1 MTFVNAL
8 DKAGILGRFSSLAFL
23 QRGFR
28 LSGEK
33 HCGLLVPGIPD
44 LVNHVDVVG
53 VCVKLSASP
62 SGAGG
67 GGMDAQPDRFVS
79 NMACVLFLLLVLGC
93 VAHLDRQSGAAGDAP
108 RLQAGS
114 VAAASTA
121 APAFMPLSVPA
132 QPALP
137 EEKVFDPRPEVSTLI
152 DPDQR
157 AQYEAVAPKSVL
169 ELQQFRQSRSV
180 PVTDGSGR
188 SGVAALTNINPRI
201 NGWFLLAFDWGPGRP
216 REYYHLDNPF
226 REGQA
231 LALQEGGGGALL
243 IESAESVMR
252 CDLWG
257 GSKPALAAA
266 RATGLPYAALCD
278 GRIFLRNK
286 VQGHATDL
294 EKMTDLLRDTVWK
307 GDDVVGFVRESVY
320 KDAFRESARTAQAR
334 ENSNVLRAPLA
345 DAALRPEA
353 RGVAVIPDSFGLILD
368 GAGDGTL
375 ALGRWYP
382 VADSPGLYGS
392 VMRAGDVATEIVD
405 RNKPRVNPL
414 DAVEAPSLVYLVAF
428 DMTAHELRFALGT
441 DHPRLS
447 WSPRVPAASRIGSLP
462 GPDGVEAPTPLVTT
476 GMVGPV
482 AHGEV
487 VATFAAGFKRE
498 HGGFKWGDL
507 SNRNFGSHYGFIENG
522 AVLSKLQP
530 GLSTL
535 YTLDDGSFG
544 MKTWQVED
552 NALLPRIA
560 HARQNGVALVE
571 TAADGQSA
579 VAPLVRHWGPGN
591 WSGSASAQLR
601 TLRAGAC
608 LIEAGGRQY
617 LVYGYFSTATP
628 SAMALVFSAY
638 GCRHALNL
646 DMNAPEH
653 TYMATYSRKGDRMEV
668 RHLVRVM
675 SGIDRNVKGQLLPRF
690 IAYPDN
696 RDLFYMIRKERAR

>member
-1 MTFVNAL
+1 
-8 DKAGILGRFSSLAFL
+8 
-23 QRGFR
+23 
-28 LSGEK
+28 
-33 HCGLLVPGIPD
+33 
-44 LVNHVDVVG
+44 
-53 VCVKLSASP
+53 
-62 SGAGG
+62 
-67 GGMDAQPDRFVS
+67 MDAKPDRFVS
-79 NMACVLFLLLVLGC
+79 NMACVLFLLVVLGC
-93 VAHLDRQSGAAGDAP
+93 VAHLDRRSVTAAGADHPQVGIAT
-108 RLQAGS
+108 
-114 VAAASTA
+114 AATTT
-121 APAFMPLSVPA
+121 APAFLPLSGSA
-132 QPALP
+132 SAALP
-137 EEKVFDPRPEVSTLI
+137 EETAFDPRPQASTLI

-157 AQYEAVAPKSVL
+157 AQYEAVGPKSVL
-169 ELQQFRQSRSV
+169 ELQQFRRSQSV
-180 PVTDGSGR
+180 PVVDGSGR

-201 NGWFLLAFDWGPGRP
+201 NGWFLLAFDWGPGRA

-226 REGQA
+226 KEGQA
-231 LALQEGGGGALL
+231 LSLQESGGGALL
-243 IESAESVMR
+243 IESADAVMR

-266 RATGLPYAALCD
+266 RATGMPYAALCD

-334 ENSNVLRAPLA
+334 EPGNVRGTPLA
-345 DAALRPEA
+345 DADLRPEA
-353 RGVAVIPDSFGLILD
+353 KGVAVIPDSLGLRVD
-368 GAGDGTL
+368 GAGGDGL

-382 VADSPGLYGS
+382 IADSPGLYGS
-392 VMRAGDVATEIVD
+392 VVRASDVAPDIVD
-405 RNKPRVNPL
+405 RNKTRVNPL

-428 DMTAHELRFALGT
+428 DMSAHELRFALGT

-447 WSPRVPAASRIGSLP
+447 WSPRVPASSRNATLP
-462 GPDGVEAPTPLVTT
+462 GPDGVDVPTPLVTT

-482 AHGEV
+482 AQGEV

-507 SNRNFGSHYGFIENG
+507 SMKNFGSHYGFIENG

-544 MKTWQVED
+544 MKTWQLQD
-552 NALLPRIA
+552 NALLARIA
-560 HARQNGVALVE
+560 HARQNGVALIE
-571 TAADGQSA
+571 KGTDGQPA

-608 LIEAGGRQY
+608 LIEAGGKQY

-638 GCRHALNL
+638 GCSHALNL

-696 RDLFYMIRKERAR
+696 RDLFYMVRKDRAQ